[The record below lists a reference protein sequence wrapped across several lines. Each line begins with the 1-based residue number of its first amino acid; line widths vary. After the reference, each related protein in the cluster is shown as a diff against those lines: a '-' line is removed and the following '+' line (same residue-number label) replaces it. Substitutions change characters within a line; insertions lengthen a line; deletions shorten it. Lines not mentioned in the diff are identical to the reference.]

1 MLSKFSVKKPFTVLV
16 GVVLILVLG
25 FVSLSKMQTDLL
37 PAMSLPYLMV
47 ITTYPGASPEKV
59 QDEVTGPLESALG
72 TVNGVENVTSTSN
85 ENYSMVMLEFAEDT
99 NMDSAMVKVSAQIN
113 QLADTLPDM
122 AGTPTIMEVS
132 MDMMATQY
140 VAVDYE
146 GMDIYQLTEYVE
158 DEIVPAIERVG
169 GVASVSATGL
179 VEKTVEVTLNQEK
192 IDQVNNK
199 LLVKVSDRLADA
211 ERELNKAQRELNSGK
226 AELDKAQSQLNSGKA
241 ELDSQKASITEQL
254 RSGIEELNQQIPELE
269 GQVAALEG
277 KINEMTGSI
286 ASMEK
291 ELETLRGQL
300 NDLNINEQYL
310 SSLRAAILRYAPSCD
325 SARMPVTM
333 DDALANDGAKL
344 IYLKQA
350 AETARDALVDA
361 NGNAAALTAAVAV
374 QDEIIVK
381 LTAQLEDATLTE
393 EQRADIHRKLEVA
406 NAERD
411 RLELLLEDLSLL

>member
-122 AGTPTIMEVS
+122 AGTPTILEVS

-179 VEKTVEVTLNQEK
+179 VEKTVEVSLNQEK

-211 ERELNKAQRELNSGK
+211 ERELNKAQR
-226 AELDKAQSQLNSGKA
+226 
-241 ELDSQKASITEQL
+241 
-254 RSGIEELNQQIPELE
+254 
-269 GQVAALEG
+269 
-277 KINEMTGSI
+277 
-286 ASMEK
+286 
-291 ELETLRGQL
+291 
-300 NDLNINEQYL
+300 
-310 SSLRAAILRYAPSCD
+310 
-325 SARMPVTM
+325 
-333 DDALANDGAKL
+333 
-344 IYLKQA
+344 
-350 AETARDALVDA
+350 
-361 NGNAAALTAAVAV
+361 
-374 QDEIIVK
+374 
-381 LTAQLEDATLTE
+381 
-393 EQRADIHRKLEVA
+393 
-406 NAERD
+406 
-411 RLELLLEDLSLL
+411 